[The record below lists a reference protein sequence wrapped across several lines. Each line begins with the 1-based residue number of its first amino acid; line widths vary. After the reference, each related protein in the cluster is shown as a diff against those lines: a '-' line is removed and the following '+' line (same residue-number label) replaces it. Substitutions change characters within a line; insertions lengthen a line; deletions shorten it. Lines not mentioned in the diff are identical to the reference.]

1 MFAKKSTAAIDL
13 GAHSLKYVEVET
25 DSGLVRKAWQAPLQP
40 DRVDAQD
47 ALHGADLCKRVAALV
62 RRLQAEASPPT
73 RVVTALQGEGTWV
86 QYLEFPLLSESELKM
101 AAQAVACKIIPFPL
115 ARVVLSTVSVPPLH
129 EGRSG
134 VLVVAALKEPAGEMS
149 SLFDA
154 CGLIVHRMEVVPL
167 ALAREFNR
175 NHPDRAGRFVAL
187 VNVGFS
193 LTHVV
198 VLREGL
204 PYYVREFPI
213 GGRHFMHGLQRADR
227 LTWVETERRFHSAH
241 VNELGAAC
249 DPAMR
254 EWLHEVSRT
263 VTHFN
268 EKVAGPLMGV
278 EEVWLSGGCSAWQGL
293 RDAVAAHLEL
303 PVEVDGWNRIRW
315 GAQAPQDEAGPWK
328 AAVGMA
334 LEQ

>member
-1 MFAKKSTAAIDL
+1 MFAKKSTAAMDL

-40 DRVDAQD
+40 DRSNAQD
-47 ALHGADLCKRVAALV
+47 NLHGPDLRRRFAALV
-62 RRLQAEASPPT
+62 RRLQSEASPPS

-86 QYLEFPLLSESELKM
+86 QYLEFPPLSDGELKI
-101 AAQAVACKIIPFPL
+101 AAQAVACKNIPFPL

-134 VLVVAALKEPAGEMS
+134 VLVVAALREPAGEMS
-149 SLFDA
+149 SLFQD
-154 CGLIVHRMEVVPL
+154 CGFTVQRMEVVPL

-175 NHPDRAGRFVAL
+175 NHPERAGTFVAL
-187 VNVGFS
+187 VNIGFS

-198 VLREGL
+198 VLRDGL
-204 PYYVREFPI
+204 PYYVREFPV

-227 LTWVETERRFHSAH
+227 LSWVETERRFQSAD
-241 VNELGAAC
+241 VSELGAAC
-249 DPAMR
+249 EPAVR
-254 EWLHEVSRT
+254 EWMHEVNRT
-263 VTHFN
+263 RIHFN
-268 EKVAGPLMGV
+268 DKVAGPPLHV
-278 EEVWLSGGCSAWQGL
+278 EEVWLSGGCSAWRGL
-293 RDAVAAHLEL
+293 RDSVAAHLEL
-303 PVEVDGWNRIRW
+303 PVEVDGWSRIRW
-315 GAQAPQDEAGPWK
+315 GAQAAHALAGPWK